1 MKPGERYLRPED
13 LRRLQNFELAAKQI
27 VDGFYA
33 GRHRSP
39 RYDSSA
45 EFADYRP
52 YVPGDDVR
60 SIDWRAAARTDRDY
74 VKLYR
79 KEADRR
85 CQILLDSSASM
96 AFRDEQEIGD
106 REQGTGNRGEEKGK
120 RRKGRGKREEGRG
133 IRARILEL
141 KSRIGLS
148 QNPKPK
154 IQNSGSLPLS
164 KFEYGAYLSAALC
177 WLTLRQGDRA
187 GLGIGGDRLQTFLP
201 AGGAMPHLRRM
212 LLALEQTEPGGK
224 TELSAA
230 LRGLFA
236 ASSGRGLLIVI
247 SDFLEPTEP
256 LFDALAMFAHRGE
269 KILLFHVLTET
280 ELDLPEHDGPARYRD
295 AESTA
300 FADADSDTLRPAYHS
315 ALREWLTNLETQA
328 KARGIRYER
337 LSTAAPYDAALENYL
352 TGKKTQK
359 KTEDRSQKSE

>member
-27 VDGFYA
+27 VDGYYA

-60 SIDWRAAARTDRDY
+60 SIDWRAAARSDRDY

-96 AFRDEQEIGD
+96 AFRDERGIG
-106 REQGTGNRGEEKGK
+106 NWEE
-120 RRKGRGKREEGRG
+120 GRGKREEGTG
-133 IRARILEL
+133 IQSMIRSL
-141 KSRIGLS
+141 KSKI

-154 IQNSGSLPLS
+154 IGRVQNQETLPLS

-187 GLGIGGDRLQTFLP
+187 GLGIGGDRLQTFVP
-201 AGGAMPHLRRM
+201 SGGAMPHLRRM
-212 LLALEQTEPGGK
+212 LLALEQTSPGGK

-230 LRGLFA
+230 LRGMFA

-269 KILLFHVLTET
+269 KILLFHLLTET
-280 ELDLPEHDGPARYRD
+280 ELDLPEQDGPTRYRD
-295 AESTA
+295 AESPA

-315 ALREWLTNLETQA
+315 ALREWLTNLEAQS

-337 LSTAAPYDAALENYL
+337 LSTATPYDLALENYL
-352 TGKKTQK
+352 TGKKTENRKQ
-359 KTEDRSQKSE
+359 KTE